1 VGTNKEVRSD
11 VKAEL
16 AALRRRIRSLEAQI
30 RQYKEMQ
37 MGQGGDLP
45 ESHAI
50 AQALMNANEDYVA
63 VLNRN
68 GVFLQANEATG
79 RRFGVTRESLVG
91 RSTWDFFPAETSER
105 RRAALETAFET
116 GQAFRLED
124 ENQGRCF
131 DHVAYPVSGP
141 DGKISKA
148 VVIGRD
154 ITRRKSMEDALRVSE
169 ERYRLVSERT
179 SDLVAITT
187 FSLTPK
193 YTYLS
198 PSHKKI
204 LGYDLTDL
212 LNRSA
217 LDFIHPDDL
226 KTLLPLLEKYV
237 VALKAQKNHPR
248 SDLKLPTERML
259 YRLRDKSGAW
269 RYLETTGDLLDYN
282 SILFV
287 SRDVTD
293 KVRAEE
299 ELLKSKVLLESQ
311 VWERTQELA
320 KANDALRQ
328 EVSER
333 ARKEAALKESET
345 RYKTILESIEDGYF
359 EVDPAGDMRFFNSAL
374 CTMTGYSPAEL
385 LGMNNRD
392 YTEPAMAKRMFE
404 IFNRIY
410 RTGEPSKIS
419 DYEVIKKDG
428 TKCIVELSTSLM
440 RDSHGSAI
448 GFRGIAR
455 DVTER
460 ERIKSR
466 LKESEEKYRNI
477 IQSMEEG
484 YYEVDLR
491 GNLVFLNDALS
502 RILGYSPEELVGM
515 NNRQYM
521 SEQTAKA
528 VYKAFNE
535 VYRTG
540 KSTKAFDWEVI
551 RKDSEK
557 RCLETSVSLF
567 HDSGVDFI
575 GFRGIARDV
584 TERRLARKALEQSE
598 EKYRT
603 ILQSIEDGYYE
614 VDISGNM
621 VFFNDSMCRMLGY
634 SPEELKGMNNRM
646 YMTEETAKTVYLTF
660 NQVYRTGDPT
670 RALGWELVRK
680 DGQKR
685 YVETSVSLI
694 RSKEGEP
701 VGFRGIARDITEQK
715 TLEKARERIINHL
728 SHELGTPLSII
739 EGALGRISKAIQKAD
754 LSKIEEWVERA
765 GRNVGRLKDLKEKID
780 DILKG
785 SPVQEREKVLHLI
798 ETALWMLEELKDEP
812 LKENAEAIRERIV
825 AQLECL
831 YKMEDLQTESIQLDT
846 FLEEVRTEATKLMN
860 ERQIDMVEVFER
872 GICVEMNRK
881 VLKKVCDG
889 FLRNAIENTPDEGK
903 IEITLK
909 SGDRIARIDF
919 HDFGIGITS
928 ENKKLIFGGF
938 FHTQDSLHYASKKPY
953 LFNAGGSGSDLLR
966 AKVLS
971 ERFNFSVNF
980 TSHRC
985 RHLPTDKD
993 QCPGKISSCT
1003 FIKERDDCLSSG
1015 ESIFSLVLPLK

>member
-1 VGTNKEVRSD
+1 MKGGFPIPPGDSEMSLPKISNP
-11 VKAEL
+11 EL
-16 AALRRRIRSLEAQI
+16 AEKPSAYAATKLENNALINL
-30 RQYKEMQ
+30 
-37 MGQGGDLP
+37 
-45 ESHAI
+45 I
-50 AQALMNANEDYVA
+50 A
-63 VLNRN
+63 
-68 GVFLQANEATG
+68 
-79 RRFGVTRESLVG
+79 
-91 RSTWDFFPAETSER
+91 
-105 RRAALETAFET
+105 
-116 GQAFRLED
+116 
-124 ENQGRCF
+124 
-131 DHVAYPVSGP
+131 
-141 DGKISKA
+141 
-148 VVIGRD
+148 
-154 ITRRKSMEDALRVSE
+154 
-169 ERYRLVSERT
+169 ERT

-193 YTYLS
+193 YIYLS
-198 PSHKKI
+198 PSHKKV
-204 LGYDLTDL
+204 LGYDPPAL

-237 VALKAQKNHPR
+237 VALKPQKNHSPGE
-248 SDLKLPTERML
+248 LKLPTERML

-269 RYLETTGDLLDYN
+269 RYLETTGDLLDDD

-299 ELLKSKVLLESQ
+299 ELLKSKGLLESQ
-311 VWERTQELA
+311 VWERTAELA

-333 ARKEAALKESET
+333 AKKETALKESET

-359 EVDPAGDMRFFNSAL
+359 EVDLAGDMRFFNGAL

-392 YTEPAMAKRMFE
+392 YTEPAMAKRMFK

-410 RTGEPSKIS
+410 RTGEPSKIN

-440 RDSHGSAI
+440 RDCDGGAI

-484 YYEVDLR
+484 YYEVDLK

-502 RILGYSPEELVGM
+502 GILGDSPEQLVGM

-528 VYKAFNE
+528 VYKVFNE

-551 RKDSEK
+551 RKDGEK

-567 HDSGVDFI
+567 HNSVGDFT

-584 TERRLARKALEQSE
+584 TERRVARKALEQSE

-614 VDISGNM
+614 VDISGNI
-621 VFFNDSMCRMLGY
+621 NDSMCRMLGY

-646 YMTEETAKTVYLTF
+646 YMTEATAKTVYLTF

-670 RALGWELVRK
+670 KALGWELVRK
-680 DGQKR
+680 DSQKR

-701 VGFRGIARDITEQK
+701 VGFRGIARDITEKK
-715 TLEKARERIINHL
+715 TLEKARERVINHL

-739 EGALGRISKAIQKAD
+739 EGALGRISKAIQRAD

-765 GRNVGRLKDLKEKID
+765 GRNVRRLKDLKEKID

-785 SPVQEREKVLHLI
+785 SAVEERDKVLHFI

-812 LKENAEAIRERIV
+812 LKNKAEAIREKIV
-825 AQLECL
+825 EQLDSL
-831 YKMEDLQTESIQLDT
+831 YRMEDHQTESIQLDT
-846 FLEEVRTEATKLMN
+846 FLEEVHTDATKLMKQ
-860 ERQIDMVEVFER
+860 RQIEIVEVFER
-872 GICVEMNRK
+872 GICVELNRR

-909 SGDRIARIDF
+909 SGDRTARIDF

-928 ENKKLIFGGF
+928 ENEKLIFGGF
-938 FHTQDSLHYASKKPY
+938 FHTQDTLYYASKKPY

-971 ERFNFSVNF
+971 ERFNFSVDF

-1003 FIKERDDCLSSG
+1003 FIGKREDCLSSG
-1015 ESIFSLVLPLK
+1015 GSTFSLVLPLRGSS